1 MKYGL
6 EIRRSLLENVNG
18 GFLMENKIRIL
29 FFHHGGNQGG
39 APRSLAFLI
48 DHMDKTKYEPYVLC
62 CMDYEDNK
70 KLFESVGAEVL
81 YEPKMGAW
89 HGSTVSGM
97 SPGMLYFNLKHVIP
111 TYFGITKVVEKI
123 NPDIIHLN
131 STCLAFAAK
140 AIRKKFPELPIIC
153 HVREPLL
160 EGIWG
165 DILRKL
171 NDESVDRYVAIE
183 KYDADSLHTSLPVE
197 VVYNFVDFD
206 SYNENVKSDCLRR
219 EFNIP
224 RDEFLMLYLA
234 RISPENGALEML
246 EHLLPLLK
254 REKNMHLCLVGATPD
269 NRTQYLLDVEK
280 LCENIDNVHILPFRK
295 DVPNVI
301 SSADVM
307 LVPFQK
313 PHFARS
319 VIEAAA
325 MGVPS
330 IASDIG
336 GVNEIVIDKETGL
349 LFNWKTF
356 DGIVSQCEKLAKDV
370 AYRKML
376 GENAVRFAHENFDAV
391 KNSKRTCEVYNNV
404 LLSRKREKC
413 KKV

>member
-1 MKYGL
+1 MK
-6 EIRRSLLENVNG
+6 
-18 GFLMENKIRIL
+18 NKIRVL

-39 APRSLAFLI
+39 APRSLAFFI
-48 DHMDKTKYEPYVLC
+48 DQMDKSKYEPYVLC
-62 CMDYEDNK
+62 CMDYQDNK
-70 KLFESVGAEVL
+70 SLFESVGAKVL
-81 YEPKMGAW
+81 YESKMGAW

-97 SPGMLYFNLKHVIP
+97 SPGMFYFNLRHVIP
-111 TYFGITKVVEKI
+111 TYFGITKIIEKI
-123 NPDIIHLN
+123 HPNIVHLN

-140 AIRKKFPELPIIC
+140 AIKKKYPEIPIVC

-171 NDESVDRYVAIE
+171 NNDCVDRYIAIE
-183 KYDADSLHTSLPVE
+183 KYDADSLHTNLPVE
-197 VVYNFVDFD
+197 VIYNFVDFNA
-206 SYNENVKSDCLRR
+206 YNENVNSDCLRN
-219 EFNIP
+219 EFGIP
-224 RDEFLMLYLA
+224 KDEFLMLYLA

-246 EHLLPLLK
+246 NHLLPMLK
-254 REKNMHLCLVGATPD
+254 KEKTMHLCLVGATPRH
-269 NRTQYLLDVEK
+269 RTQYLSEVEK
-280 LCENIDNVHILPFRK
+280 ICEDLENVHILPFRK

-336 GVNEIVIDKETGL
+336 GVNEIVVDKETGL
-349 LFNWKTF
+349 LFDWKTF
-356 DGIVSQCEKLAKDV
+356 DGIIAQCKKLANDV
-370 AYRKML
+370 EYRKWM
-376 GENAVRFAHENFDAV
+376 GSNALRFAHENFDAV
-391 KNSKRTCEVYNNV
+391 KNSKKTYDIYDNI
-404 LLSRKREKC
+404 LFSGKIKKC

>member
-1 MKYGL
+1 M
-6 EIRRSLLENVNG
+6 SS
-18 GFLMENKIRIL
+18 NKIRVL

-48 DHMDKTKYEPYVLC
+48 EHMDKETYEPFVIC
-62 CMDYEDNK
+62 CMDCEDNR
-70 KLFESVGAEVL
+70 KLFENVGAKVICS
-81 YEPKMGAW
+81 PHMGAW

-97 SPGMLYFNLKHVIP
+97 NFEILSYNLKHVIP
-111 TYFGITKVVEKI
+111 TYFGIRKIVEKI
-123 NPDIIHLN
+123 KPDIIHLN

-140 AIRKKFPELPIIC
+140 AIRKNFPNIPIIC

-160 EGIWG
+160 EGFWG

-171 NDESVDRYVAIE
+171 NDESVDHYIAIE
-183 KYDADSLHTSLPVE
+183 KFDADSLHTKLPVDI
-197 VVYNFVDFD
+197 VYNFVDFD
-206 SYNENVKSDCLRR
+206 SYNEHIKSDCLRK
-219 EFNIP
+219 ELGLSE
-224 RDEFLMLYLA
+224 DMFLMLYLA

-254 REKNMHLCLVGATPD
+254 REKNMHLCLIGATPD
-269 NRTQYLLDVEK
+269 NRTQYLSDVEK

-301 SSADVM
+301 SSVDVM

-336 GVNEIVIDKETGL
+336 GVNEIVIDKKTGL

-356 DGIVSQCEKLAKDV
+356 DGIVSQCEKLANDAV
-370 AYRKML
+370 YRKKL

-391 KNSKRTCEVYNNV
+391 KNSKRTCEIYNNV
-404 LLSRKREKC
+404 LLSRKK
-413 KKV
+413 

>member
-1 MKYGL
+1 MN
-6 EIRRSLLENVNG
+6 S
-18 GFLMENKIRIL
+18 NKIRVL

-48 DHMDKTKYEPYVLC
+48 QHMDKEIYEPFVIC
-62 CMDYEDNK
+62 CMDCEDNK
-70 KLFESVGAEVL
+70 KLFENVGARVICSSR
-81 YEPKMGAW
+81 MGAW

-97 SPGMLYFNLKHVIP
+97 SLEILSYNLKHAIP
-111 TYFGITKVVEKI
+111 TYFGIKKIVERIK
-123 NPDIIHLN
+123 PDIIHLN

-140 AIRKKFPELPIIC
+140 AIRKNYPDIPIVC

-160 EGIWG
+160 EGFYG

-171 NDESVDRYVAIE
+171 NDESVDHYIAIE
-183 KYDADSLHTSLPVE
+183 KFDADSLNTKLPVDII
-197 VVYNFVDFD
+197 YNFVDFD
-206 SYNENVKSDCLRR
+206 SYNEHIKSDCLRR
-219 EFNIP
+219 ELGLSEDI
-224 RDEFLMLYLA
+224 FLMLYLA

-246 EHLLPLLK
+246 KNLLPLLK
-254 REKNMHLCLVGATPD
+254 KEKNMHLCLVGATPD
-269 NRTQYLLDVEK
+269 NRTQYLSDVEK
-280 LCENIDNVHILPFRK
+280 MCENIENVHILPFRK

-356 DGIVSQCEKLAKDV
+356 DGIASQCEKLAKDV

-391 KNSKRTCEVYNNV
+391 KNSKRTCEIYEQV
-404 LLSRKREKC
+404 L
-413 KKV
+413 KVVKS